1 MGIPHGKVQI
11 WGVKRRS
18 RFTPQNWVIR
28 AGLWKRYNKELMK
41 KTSKSDGLS
50 VVIPVY
56 NSAGMLKELASQLA
70 AELPLLHQNYEVIF
84 VNDGSRDQSWEV
96 IQQICQ
102 EYPWVQGFRLMRN
115 YGQHNALLCG
125 IRHARWDTIVT
136 MDDDLQ
142 HPPSQIRLLLEELN
156 KGFDVVYGP
165 PRQEQHNLWRD
176 AASVITKVA
185 LQNFMGAHSAQNIS
199 AFRAFRTHLREA
211 FDKYG
216 GSFISIDVLLTWATT
231 RFSAVRVQHDP
242 RKEGQS
248 NYTFWKLV
256 THAVNMIT
264 GFSILPL
271 QIASMIGFGFTFL
284 GVLILLYVMIN
295 FSINGGA
302 VPGFSFLAST
312 ITIFSGVQLFATG
325 VIGEYL
331 ARIHFRMMDKPSY
344 VVREQSQSEQYD

>member
-1 MGIPHGKVQI
+1 MNSALKP
-11 WGVKRRS
+11 
-18 RFTPQNWVIR
+18 
-28 AGLWKRYNKELMK
+28 Y
-41 KTSKSDGLS
+41 GLS

-56 NSAGMLKELASQLA
+56 NSAGMLAELASQLA
-70 AELPLLHQNYEVIF
+70 AELPLLSQSFEVIF
-84 VNDGSRDQSWEV
+84 INDGSRDQSWEV
-96 IQQICQ
+96 IQQLCQ
-102 EYPWVQGFRLMRN
+102 QYPWVRGFRLMRN

-125 IRHARWDTIVT
+125 IRNARWETIVT

-142 HPPSQIRLLLEELN
+142 HPPDQIQLLLDELD

-165 PRQEQHNLWRD
+165 PKQEQHNLWRD
-176 AASVITKVA
+176 AASIITKVA
-185 LQNFMGAHSAQNIS
+185 LQNFMGAHSARNIS
-199 AFRAFRTHLREA
+199 AFRAFRTHLRQA

-248 NYTFWKLV
+248 NYTFWKLA
-256 THAVNMIT
+256 THAVNMVT

-271 QIASMIGFGFTFL
+271 HIASMIGFGFTFV

-295 FSINGGA
+295 YSINGGA

-344 VVREQSQSEQYD
+344 VIYEHISPDQND